1 MVITHTATGFQQ
13 HFHLWIIKNMDL
25 ETVSHLATPI
35 KEKSQKGLQI
45 ESQETPQMTPKIDKN
60 RLLDL
65 QVPGWC
71 PLGILDHQN
80 GQSGHQNGASRSP
93 K

>member
-1 MVITHTATGFQQ
+1 MQPLHSGFISIPGSPKTWSWKQSPTLPPQIT
-13 HFHLWIIKNMDL
+13 
-25 ETVSHLATPI
+25 
-35 KEKSQKGLQI
+35 EKSQKGLQI
-45 ESQETPQMTPKIDKN
+45 DSQESPQMDPKIDKN

-71 PLGILDHQN
+71 PFGILDHQN
-80 GQSGHQNGASRSP
+80 GQSGHQNGPSRSP

>member
-25 ETVSHLATPI
+25 ETVPHLATPI
-35 KEKSQKGLQI
+35 IDKSQKMLKI
-45 ESQETPQMTPKIDKN
+45 ESQEAPKMEPKIDTN
-60 RLLDL
+60 QLLDL

-71 PLGILDHQN
+71 PFGILDHQN
-80 GQSGHQNGASRSP
+80 GQSGHQNGTSRSP